1 MKRQTFDLISRI
13 ILTLLALLVVIVI
26 FSLQWPG
33 RSNVLAVIDGILY
46 LISAVAFWFA
56 DRQGWVRVVLIS
68 TLVATLFLSIAQAL
82 AGIPLGVYRGSG
94 IVISCLSVLL
104 VSPAILGLIYYNLK
118 INHSNLELLLVFMR
132 LVLNLELALFAL
144 ILFVMLEISGALI
157 WSLPGWGQYLFVYGM
172 VLLVILDL
180 VYAIINWF
188 DFYCG
193 KVTWITTS
201 LVAIEMLIC
210 LPMMGMPIVNVVI
223 FILLGIVI
231 LFFTA
236 WLNNYVKNKK

>member
-1 MKRQTFDLISRI
+1 
-13 ILTLLALLVVIVI
+13 
-26 FSLQWPG
+26 
-33 RSNVLAVIDGILY
+33 
-46 LISAVAFWFA
+46 
-56 DRQGWVRVVLIS
+56 
-68 TLVATLFLSIAQAL
+68 
-82 AGIPLGVYRGSG
+82 
-94 IVISCLSVLL
+94 
-104 VSPAILGLIYYNLK
+104 
-118 INHSNLELLLVFMR
+118 
-132 LVLNLELALFAL
+132 
-144 ILFVMLEISGALI
+144 MLEISGALI